1 MRESENVVMLR
12 IAFVGLLL
20 ITGFY
25 LITATVYDEG
35 GFGVQLVVKPRPSLS
50 VLAGGGEDGVW
61 QREHPNQPKPWW
73 LVKNFFPIVVDDWEG
88 GHPWWVGAYMHG
100 FLATILGWPVV
111 GAAYAFRYLRRR
123 RIGAPQSPLP
133 LTAIAFSIA
142 SVLLTVMAI
151 DFEGTVYG
159 AFLIICGSV
168 LSFLALVIVVV
179 RRARSGTRA
188 GFTLVAVLSF
198 MCLLTLAVLVVDALF
213 RV

>member
-1 MRESENVVMLR
+1 MLR

-20 ITGFY
+20 MTGFY
-25 LITATVYDEG
+25 LLTAIVYEEG

-50 VLAGGGEDGVW
+50 VLAGGGEDGMW

-73 LVKNFFPIVVDDWEG
+73 LVKNFVPIVVDDWEG
-88 GHPWWVGAYMHG
+88 GHPWWVEAYMDA
-100 FLATILGWPVV
+100 FLATILGWPVLG
-111 GAAYAFRYLRRR
+111 GAYVFRYLWRR
-123 RIGAPQSPLP
+123 RIGAPQSQLP

-198 MCLLTLAVLVVDALF
+198 TCLLSLAVLVADDLF
-213 RV
+213 RMGTRIM

>member
-1 MRESENVVMLR
+1 MLR
-12 IAFVGLLL
+12 IAFVALLL

-73 LVKNFFPIVVDDWEG
+73 LVNNFVPIVVDDWEG
-88 GHPWWVGAYMHG
+88 GRPWWVEPYMDG
-100 FLATILGWPVV
+100 FLATMLGWPVL
-111 GAAYAFRYLRRR
+111 GAAYVFRYLRRR

-151 DFEGTVYG
+151 DFEGTAYG
-159 AFLIICGSV
+159 AFLTICGAV

-188 GFTLVAVLSF
+188 GFIVVAVLSF
-198 MCLLTLAVLVVDALF
+198 MCLLTLAVLVADALF